1 MRFAKNI
8 SELIYLSSRRF
19 SNQIFIRFLDNKNK
33 VSFSELENLKNK
45 FHNFLNILNI
55 KQNQKI
61 AILFDNSPL
70 LILFYLLIPGSFRVF
85 VPLNPNSGNKEIEYI
100 LNLIKPSLLIFDE
113 KLLFKIKNIKIKKI
127 KIKDHN
133 FFLKKLEKIK
143 IRDVI
148 NFNKKK
154 KKLHKYFLHLDLQA
168 IQKVFQRHTKI

>member
-1 MRFAKNI
+1 MKFPKNI
-8 SELIYLSSRRF
+8 SELIYLSSQRF
-19 SNQIFIRFLDNKNK
+19 SDQTFIRFLDNKYK

-45 FHNFLNILNI
+45 FHNFLNTLNI

-85 VPLNPNSGNKEIEYI
+85 IPLNPNSGNKEIEYI
-100 LNLIKPSLLIFDE
+100 LNLTKPSLLIFDE
-113 KLLFKIKNIKIKKI
+113 KLLFKVKNIKTKKI
-127 KIKDHN
+127 KIRDHN
-133 FFLKKLEKIK
+133 FFLEKLKKIK

-154 KKLHKYFLHLDLQA
+154 KIAKKNFTY
-168 IQKVFQRHTKI
+168 